1 MTLPSYTSFQCSGG
15 EALFL
20 FQIMNIPE
28 VDQLLTDLNDP
39 ALQGEQ
45 VERTYEQILAG
56 LVEDGVIELDNQQMT
71 IDPEVHNLLMGCK
84 LSSAIT
90 RLDLRAAD
98 GQSSVTYGFLSG
110 MQMVEWVW
118 KPVQDQA
125 VLTSFDEFEEMFQVM
140 GNRIELPDPV
150 VSNVNP
156 QSQDTIR
163 TLIQGET
170 LKHLSSLAV
179 DSALEKFESL
189 LKEDQ
194 HLDQALM
201 QTLAKGFATL
211 EKWGQ
216 FEVYTRGQEGQPQTL
231 YFIGSLHGNWLFLE
245 GEENGLL
252 TAFKVTEEELVQS
265 LFLLTTRSLSVL
277 SGV

>member
-1 MTLPSYTSFQCSGG
+1 
-15 EALFL
+15 
-20 FQIMNIPE
+20 MNIPE
-28 VDQLLTDLNDP
+28 ADQLLTDLNDP
-39 ALQGEQ
+39 ALQ

-56 LVEDGVIELDNQQMT
+56 LVEDGVIELDNKQMT

-118 KPVQDQA
+118 KPAQDQA
-125 VLTSFDEFEEMFQVM
+125 VLTSFDELEEMFQIM
-140 GNRIELPDPV
+140 GNRIELPDPA

-156 QSQDTIR
+156 QSHDTIL

-170 LKHLSSLAV
+170 LKHLSALAV

-189 LKEDQ
+189 LQEDQ

-201 QTLAKGFATL
+201 QTLAEGFATL

-216 FEVYTRGQEGQPQTL
+216 FEVYTRGRDGQPQTI
-231 YFIGSLHGNWLFLE
+231 YFIGSIHGNWLFLE
-245 GEENGLL
+245 GEENGLF